1 MRIFQISGKGRV
13 GKTTLAELIAKHVF
27 ELGYNPV
34 LLPFADAIK
43 KAAEAQGLSK
53 DKDSTK
59 YRDFCQE
66 LGASKRAEDP
76 DYWVVKAFETIQ
88 EYMVKEIDNK
98 KANKK
103 HYEYVIIQDD
113 ARYMNELALGRDL
126 AATQI
131 FLSEGLRTL
140 PEAKAAWREHESEVL
155 SNMTELG
162 LNSENSDY
170 TELFDIVV
178 INDDST
184 KDLEKIVKESI
195 HYWLDLGRL
204 ELDDYNDEANPSDS

>member
-204 ELDDYNDEANPSDS
+204 ELDDYDDEANPSNS

>member
-66 LGASKRAEDP
+66 LGARKRAEDP

-113 ARYMNELALGRDL
+113 TRYMNELALGRDL

-140 PEAKAAWREHESEVL
+140 PEAKAAWRDHESEVL
-155 SNMTELG
+155 GNMTELG
-162 LNSENSDY
+162 LNSDNSDY

-184 KDLEKIVKESI
+184 TDLEKIVKESI

-204 ELDDYNDEANPSDS
+204 ELDDYDDEANPSDS

>member
-66 LGASKRAEDP
+66 LGARKRAEDP

-113 ARYMNELALGRDL
+113 TRYMNELALGRDL

-140 PEAKAAWREHESEVL
+140 PEAKATWRDHESEVL
-155 SNMTELG
+155 GNMTELG
-162 LNSENSDY
+162 LNSDNSDY

-184 KDLEKIVKESI
+184 TDLEKIVKESI
-195 HYWLDLGRL
+195 QYWLDLGRL
-204 ELDDYNDEANPSDS
+204 ELDDYDDETNPSDS